1 MSGLNDLRIT
11 EKISGIAA
19 LLILVMT
26 LLVVM
31 SIQSVRLQAQYRH
44 ALATSAIAAINVGR
58 VNGLIYAIVMESR
71 GIYISTDPAAVKR
84 YADEL
89 IRRNRELAGVVAD
102 WEKIADF
109 SDEGQF
115 PAFRRRI
122 LQFIDFRNELV
133 HRATKIGPS
142 AGREWGDSDANRA
155 LRTQLNIDLEAFAKI
170 CDARAA
176 VVEELADQARMASWY
191 LALLGLIGLLLTALN
206 IFVVRRSVTSPLS
219 DIAKATDSI
228 TAGKTN
234 IIIPHVAL
242 SDEIGHLARAVRNFR
257 DAACR
262 NQELEQLEIG
272 TAKQLD
278 TVLDQRNKL
287 TDKYHRTKWQ
297 LAAALNSMPQGM
309 IMLDAKAVVLAIND
323 QYRKMYRLR
332 LTIKAGSTL
341 EEILQHRVE
350 NGLVTGD
357 VTHYLAGIVERIT
370 RRQPSSDEITLSD
383 GRVISIQERA
393 MDGGGWIAMHDDV
406 TEQRRSRRIL
416 ERTEQF
422 LATIIENI
430 PEGIVAKDARSLRY
444 VFVNRAA
451 EEMIGMSRGEIM
463 GKTARELF
471 PAQAAD
477 LIEQRDRQLLEQ
489 KQQLDAIVDTV
500 DNPVR
505 GRRTIAVRRL
515 QIGGPDRDSHLFV
528 SMVEDRTDQA
538 GVEDVAA

>member
-1 MSGLNDLRIT
+1 MSMPPPIEPPHAAEAGGIWQRCRDLMSGLNDLRIT
-11 EKISGIAA
+11 EKISSIAA

-122 LQFIDFRNELV
+122 VQFIDFRNELV

-142 AGREWGDSDANRA
+142 VGREWGDNDANRA

-234 IIIPHVAL
+234 IIIPQPSLYYAL
-242 SDEIGHLARAVRNFR
+242 VHLAPAHQPFRN
-257 DAACR
+257 A
-262 NQELEQLEIG
+262 
-272 TAKQLD
+272 T
-278 TVLDQRNKL
+278 T
-287 TDKYHRTKWQ
+287 THR
-297 LAAALNSMPQGM
+297 P
-309 IMLDAKAVVLAIND
+309 
-323 QYRKMYRLR
+323 
-332 LTIKAGSTL
+332 
-341 EEILQHRVE
+341 LQH
-350 NGLVTGD
+350 
-357 VTHYLAGIVERIT
+357 
-370 RRQPSSDEITLSD
+370 
-383 GRVISIQERA
+383 
-393 MDGGGWIAMHDDV
+393 
-406 TEQRRSRRIL
+406 
-416 ERTEQF
+416 
-422 LATIIENI
+422 
-430 PEGIVAKDARSLRY
+430 
-444 VFVNRAA
+444 
-451 EEMIGMSRGEIM
+451 
-463 GKTARELF
+463 
-471 PAQAAD
+471 
-477 LIEQRDRQLLEQ
+477 
-489 KQQLDAIVDTV
+489 
-500 DNPVR
+500 
-505 GRRTIAVRRL
+505 
-515 QIGGPDRDSHLFV
+515 PDI
-528 SMVEDRTDQA
+528 
-538 GVEDVAA
+538 